1 MRTQSLFAL
10 DHVILVTIAVDLQL
24 LELIDRLLEG
34 LGDEHGQTDLALV
47 EDDVLGI
54 GVAGA

>member
-1 MRTQSLFAL
+1 M
-10 DHVILVTIAVDLQL
+10 ILVTIAVDLQL